1 MAWFEKKQMT
11 VGDMIEKLSKLDRNL
26 PVVEEVYDPEWNA
39 VEYLPVYD
47 VEVRDETVVLSNN
60 STEWKEEETK

>member
-26 PVVEEVYDPEWNA
+26 PVVEEVYDLEWDE
-39 VEYLPVYD
+39 VEYLHVYD
-47 VEVRDETVVLSNN
+47 VEMRDDTVVLSNH
-60 STEWKEEETK
+60 SSEWREEESE